1 MNETTP
7 DPSPKGGTTS
17 DAQSGHGVTSHR
29 RKPGFPWFP
38 VVTLALIA
46 AAIAGVRWQPELE
59 RNLRAWATAALAL
72 LGALLLLIWFLASS
86 RFRPRTRLV
95 GLAGI
100 LVCGL
105 ALKWSLRLDGT
116 LDGTGLPRWVW
127 RGSVRGA
134 AAVAQSEG
142 RNTPT
147 AATTTTS
154 ARDPRS
160 TPLRGL
166 EDVPQFLGPDRSGIL
181 PTSRFSADW
190 NTQAPRELWR
200 RPIGL
205 GWSAFAVVGG
215 RAWTQEQ
222 TGDDEQVTCIDV
234 ATGRTLW
241 SHAER
246 TRFSEWQGGDGP
258 RATPTIHEGRVYA
271 FGATGLLLCLE
282 AADGRP
288 VWKRSVLE
296 ENGLGNITWGTS
308 ASPLLVDDLVVVTG
322 GRGSGAVLF
331 AYRKADGAPAWKAGS
346 GDASYASPILA
357 TLAGRRMILSNN
369 AASLMAHDPATG
381 RLLFEH
387 PWGGAKWPK
396 ASQPVV
402 LPGDRVFVSAGY
414 GMGCQ
419 ILQVTAGEP
428 GTTGGSGTLR
438 AETAWKG
445 LTLKTQ
451 FNSPGLKDGFL
462 YGLDDGLLACVDAN
476 TGRRVWKDGRFGSGQ
491 TLIVG
496 DVIVVQNEN
505 GTVHACAAS
514 PEGFREFGR
523 IAALSSKTW
532 NHPTVAGRYLLVRN
546 DREATCWELPAAS
559 GSR

>member
-7 DPSPKGGTTS
+7 DPSPKGDTAS
-17 DAQSGHGVTSHR
+17 DGHSGHAVPSHR

-38 VVTLALIA
+38 GVTLALIA

-72 LGALLLLIWFLASS
+72 LGAVLLLIWFLASS
-86 RFRPRTRLV
+86 RFRPRTRWV

-100 LVCGL
+100 LACGL
-105 ALKWSLRLDGT
+105 VLKWSLRLDGT

-127 RGSVRGA
+127 RGSVRSA
-134 AAVAQSEG
+134 ATTTQSEG
-142 RNTPT
+142 TNTPT
-147 AATTTTS
+147 AATPTTS

-160 TPLRGL
+160 TPLPGL
-166 EDVPQFLGPDRSGIL
+166 EDTPQFLGPDRSGIL

-222 TGDDEQVTCIDV
+222 TGDDEQVTCLDV

-288 VWKRSVLE
+288 VWRRSVLE

-322 GRGSGAVLF
+322 GRGSGAVVF
-331 AYRKADGAPAWKAGS
+331 AYRKADGAPVWKAGS

-357 TLAGRRMILSNN
+357 TLAGRRVILSNN
-369 AASLMAHDPATG
+369 AASLTAHDPATG

-419 ILQVTAGEP
+419 IVQVTAGEA
-428 GTTGGSGTLR
+428 GTTSGSGTLR

-445 LTLKTQ
+445 LTMKTQ

-496 DVIVVQNEN
+496 GVIVVQNEN

-546 DREATCWELPAAS
+546 DREAACWELSAA
-559 GSR
+559 GR

>member
-1 MNETTP
+1 MPRAATQRGPT
-7 DPSPKGGTTS
+7 
-17 DAQSGHGVTSHR
+17 R
-29 RKPGFPWFP
+29 RKSGFPRFP
-38 VVTLALIA
+38 LVTLVLVS
-46 AAIAGVRWQPELE
+46 AAIVAVRWQPELE
-59 RNLRAWATAALAL
+59 RNLRAWATAALGL
-72 LGALLLLIWFLASS
+72 IGALLLLIWFLASS
-86 RFRPRTRLV
+86 RFKPRTRWI
-95 GLAGI
+95 GLAVI

-105 ALKWSLRLDGT
+105 ALNWTLRLDGT

-134 AAVAQSEG
+134 
-142 RNTPT
+142 PT
-147 AATTTTS
+147 AGQSGGTNVAALAAPTTS
-154 ARDPRS
+154 SGDPQS
-160 TPLRGL
+160 PQLPGL

-181 PTSRFSADW
+181 PTRRFATDW
-190 NTQAPRELWR
+190 NAQPPRELWR
-200 RPIGL
+200 RPIGV

-222 TGDDEQVTCIDV
+222 TGDDERVTCLDT

-258 RATPTIHEGRVYA
+258 RATPTIHDGRVYA
-271 FGATGLLLCLE
+271 LGATGLLLCLE

-308 ASPLLVDDLVVVTG
+308 ASPLVVDDLVVVTG
-322 GRGSGAVLF
+322 GRGSGAVVF
-331 AYRKADGAPAWKAGS
+331 AYRKADGSPVWKSGS
-346 GDASYASPILA
+346 GDASYASSILA
-357 TLAGRRMILSNN
+357 TLAGRRVILSNN
-369 AASLMAHDPATG
+369 AASLTAHDPATG

-387 PWGGAKWPK
+387 PWGNAKWPK

-419 ILQVTAGEP
+419 IVQVTATGAGSSGEP
-428 GTTGGSGTLR
+428 GMLK
-438 AETAWKG
+438 AETLWKG
-445 LTLKTQ
+445 LTMKTQ
-451 FNSPGLKDGFL
+451 FNSPALRQGFL
-462 YGLDDGLLACVDAN
+462 YGLDDGLLACVDAAN
-476 TGRRVWKDGRFGSGQ
+476 GRRVWKDGRFGSGQ

-514 PEGFREFGR
+514 PDGFREWGR

-546 DREATCWELPAAS
+546 DREASCWELPAL
-559 GSR
+559 GR

>member
-1 MNETTP
+1 M
-7 DPSPKGGTTS
+7 GGT
-17 DAQSGHGVTSHR
+17 
-29 RKPGFPWFP
+29 
-38 VVTLALIA
+38 
-46 AAIAGVRWQPELE
+46 
-59 RNLRAWATAALAL
+59 
-72 LGALLLLIWFLASS
+72 
-86 RFRPRTRLV
+86 
-95 GLAGI
+95 GI
-100 LVCGL
+100 LVC
-105 ALKWSLRLDGT
+105 
-116 LDGTGLPRWVW
+116 
-127 RGSVRGA
+127 
-134 AAVAQSEG
+134 
-142 RNTPT
+142 
-147 AATTTTS
+147 
-154 ARDPRS
+154 
-160 TPLRGL
+160 L
-166 EDVPQFLGPDRSGIL
+166 E
-181 PTSRFSADW
+181 A
-190 NTQAPRELWR
+190 
-200 RPIGL
+200 
-205 GWSAFAVVGG
+205 
-215 RAWTQEQ
+215 
-222 TGDDEQVTCIDV
+222 
-234 ATGRTLW
+234 ATGRL
-241 SHAER
+241 
-246 TRFSEWQGGDGP
+246 
-258 RATPTIHEGRVYA
+258 
-271 FGATGLLLCLE
+271 
-282 AADGRP
+282 
-288 VWKRSVLE
+288 VWRRSVLE

-322 GRGSGAVLF
+322 GRGSGAVVF

-357 TLAGRRMILSNN
+357 TLAGRRVILSNN
-369 AASLMAHDPATG
+369 AVSLTAHDPATG

-419 ILQVTAGEP
+419 IVQVTAGEA
-428 GTTGGSGTLR
+428 GTTSGSGTLR

>member
-1 MNETTP
+1 MNPKAPETHPKATEAPSATAGRHHGTAWTP
-7 DPSPKGGTTS
+7 WIST
-17 DAQSGHGVTSHR
+17 GVVIL
-29 RKPGFPWFP
+29 GIVW
-38 VVTLALIA
+38 
-46 AAIAGVRWQPELE
+46 VRWQPELE
-59 RNLRAWATAALAL
+59 RNLRAWITLLLAL
-72 LGALLLLIWFLASS
+72 VWGVTLVIWFAVTP
-86 RFRPRTRLV
+86 RFRVKTRAL
-95 GLAGI
+95 GLGGLILAG
-100 LVCGL
+100 LV
-105 ALKWSLRLDGT
+105 LKSFLRVDGT
-116 LDGTGLPRWVW
+116 VDGTGLPRWVW
-127 RGSVRGA
+127 RGARQDATPVA
-134 AAVAQSEG
+134 AAPDSK
-142 RNTPT
+142 
-147 AATTTTS
+147 
-154 ARDPRS
+154 RDIPERLAGL
-160 TPLRGL
+160 PGL
-166 EDVPQFLGPDRSGIL
+166 EDVPQFMGPDRTGVL
-181 PTSRFSADW
+181 PVARFSTQW
-190 NTQAPRELWR
+190 NTAAPRELWR

-205 GWSAFAVVGG
+205 GWSAFAVIGDQ
-215 RAWTQEQ
+215 AWTQEQ
-222 TGDDEQVTCIDV
+222 AGDDERVICLDL
-234 ATGRTLW
+234 ATGKTRW
-241 SHAER
+241 VHSER

-258 RATPTIHEGRVYA
+258 RATPTLQGGRVYA
-271 FGATGLLLCLE
+271 TGGTGILVCVEAATGRL
-282 AADGRP
+282 
-288 VWKRSVLE
+288 VWRRSVLE

-322 GRGSGAVLF
+322 GRGSGAVVF

-357 TLAGRRMILSNN
+357 TLAGRRVILSNN
-369 AASLMAHDPATG
+369 AVSLTAHDPATG

-419 ILQVTAGEP
+419 IVQVTAGEA
-428 GTTGGSGTLR
+428 GTTSGSGTLR

-505 GTVHACAAS
+505 GTVHACGAS
-514 PEGFREFGR
+514 PEGFRDFGR

>member
-1 MNETTP
+1 MNEKIP
-7 DPSPKGGTTS
+7 DPIPKAGSAS
-17 DAQSGHGVTSHR
+17 DATRGHAERPTR
-29 RKPGFPWFP
+29 RKPGFPRFP
-38 VVTLALIA
+38 VVTLVLVST
-46 AAIAGVRWQPELE
+46 AIVAVRWQPELE
-59 RNLRAWATAALAL
+59 RNLRAWATAALRL
-72 LGALLLLIWFLASS
+72 IGALMLLIWFLASS
-86 RFRPRTRLV
+86 RFKPRTRWI
-95 GLAGI
+95 GLAVI

-105 ALKWSLRLDGT
+105 ALKGTLRLDGT

-134 AAVAQSEG
+134 
-142 RNTPT
+142 PT
-147 AATTTTS
+147 AGQSGGTNVAALAAPTTS
-154 ARDPRS
+154 SGDPQS
-160 TPLRGL
+160 PKLPGL
-166 EDVPQFLGPDRSGIL
+166 EDVPQFLGLDRSGIL
-181 PTSRFSADW
+181 PNRRFATDW
-190 NTQAPRELWR
+190 NAQPPRELWR

-222 TGDDEQVTCIDV
+222 TGDDERVTCLDA

-258 RATPTIHEGRVYA
+258 RATPTIHDGRVYA
-271 FGATGLLLCLE
+271 LGATGLLLCLE

-308 ASPLLVDDLVVVTG
+308 ASPLVVDDLVVVTG
-322 GRGSGAVLF
+322 GRGSGAVVF
-331 AYRKADGAPAWKAGS
+331 AYRKADGSPVWKSGS

-357 TLAGRRMILSNN
+357 TLAGRRVILSNN
-369 AASLMAHDPATG
+369 AASLTAHDPATG
-381 RLLFEH
+381 RLLVEH
-387 PWGGAKWPK
+387 AWGDAKWPK

-419 ILQVTAGEP
+419 IVRVTATGAGSSGEP
-428 GTTGGSGTLR
+428 GMLR
-438 AETAWKG
+438 AETVWKG
-445 LTLKTQ
+445 LTMKTQ
-451 FNSPGLKDGFL
+451 FNSPALRQGFL
-462 YGLDDGLLACVDAN
+462 YGLDDGLLACVDAAS
-476 TGRRVWKDGRFGSGQ
+476 GRRVWKDGRFGSGQ

-514 PEGFREFGR
+514 PDGFRELGR

-546 DREATCWELPAAS
+546 DREASCWELPAA
-559 GSR
+559 GR